1 MGQNVMER
9 NKNITEQKE
18 KALKR
23 TVVFDFDGVI
33 HSYVSR
39 FTSAEI
45 IPDEPVD
52 GIKEAIDE
60 IRKAGYV
67 VAVVSSRA
75 ASEEGKAAIRE
86 YLDRYGIRVDDITWK
101 KLPAI
106 CYIDDRAICF
116 RGDTSSLLSQ
126 IRSFRPWNKR

>member
-1 MGQNVMER
+1 
-9 NKNITEQKE
+9 
-18 KALKR
+18 
-23 TVVFDFDGVI
+23 VVFDFDGVI
-33 HSYVSR
+33 HSYVSGWK
-39 FTSAEI
+39 SAEI

-52 GIKEAIDE
+52 GIKEAIAE
-60 IRKAGYV
+60 IRKAGYE

-75 ASEEGKAAIRE
+75 ASEEGKGAIQA
-86 YLDRYGIRVDDITWK
+86 YLEKYGIRVDDITSV

-116 RGDTSSLLSQ
+116 NGDPASLLRQ